1 MMRAWAS
8 ALGLVALCAM
18 LFLSPGCATHQPQGS
33 SIEEP
38 TSIERPAVPLDEEEG
53 FWDHAGEVG
62 IVILVIG
69 IAVGGILV
77 PILLL

>member
-8 ALGLVALCAM
+8 ALGFVALCVT
-18 LFLSPGCATHQPQGS
+18 LFLAPGCATHQPQGS

-38 TSIERPAVPLDEEEG
+38 NGIERPAVALDEEEDL
-53 FWDHAGEVG
+53 WDHAGEVG

-69 IAVGGILV
+69 IAIGGILL